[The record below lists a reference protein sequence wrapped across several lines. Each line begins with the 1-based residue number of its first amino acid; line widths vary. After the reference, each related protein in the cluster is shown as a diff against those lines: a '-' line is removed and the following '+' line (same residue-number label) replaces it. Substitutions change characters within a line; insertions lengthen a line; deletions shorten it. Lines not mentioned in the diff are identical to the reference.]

1 MTLQS
6 FKMEKK
12 LFILTGGSRG
22 LGFSIAKQLLNE
34 SISLICISRSS
45 NPDLVQLANHSKSDL
60 EQWSFDLADS
70 ESACLKLTEWL
81 TLKGE
86 KTFQSATLINNAG
99 MMPHIVPLSKA
110 DRHNLTKALRVSL
123 EAPILLSSSFLN
135 ATDEW
140 KIPRKILNV
149 SSGLAHRAMASQ
161 AGYCA
166 SKAGMDHFTRCL
178 AIEESY
184 KSNGA
189 AVCSLSPGVIDT
201 DMQVQLRS
209 ASEVD
214 FPDLSYFVDHQQKGT
229 LISAD
234 QTADRILTYLNHPKF
249 GEKPVAD
256 VRDT

>member
-1 MTLQS
+1 
-6 FKMEKK
+6 
-12 LFILTGGSRG
+12 
-22 LGFSIAKQLLNE
+22 
-34 SISLICISRSS
+34 
-45 NPDLVQLANHSKSDL
+45 LANHSKSDL
-60 EQWSFDLADS
+60 EQWCFDLS
-70 ESACLKLTEWL
+70 ESENVCLKLTEWL

-86 KTFQSATLINNAG
+86 KIFQSATLINNAG

-110 DRHNLTKALRVSL
+110 DRHNLSKALRVSL
-123 EAPILLSSSFLN
+123 EAPMLLASAFLS
-135 ATDEW
+135 ASDKW
-140 KIPRKILNV
+140 KIKRKVLNV

-201 DMQVQLRS
+201 DMQAQLRS
-209 ASEVD
+209 ASGED

-229 LISAD
+229 LISSD
-234 QTADRILTYLNHPKF
+234 QTADRILDHLSNPKF

-256 VRDT
+256 VRDA